1 MTVANPKPA
10 VELEDCVREQDQ
22 HLNHILM
29 PKVDACENQGYQ
41 RLRSASWVFSTPQ
54 PGTQPLY
61 RCYSETETSHFAA
74 NSEDCD
80 RAAKMEALLGYDL
93 EQ

>member
-29 PKVDACENQGYQ
+29 PKVDACESQGYQ
-41 RLRSASWVFSTPQ
+41 RLRSAGWVFSTPQ

-61 RCYSETETSHFAA
+61 RCYSDAEKSHFAS
-74 NSEDCD
+74 NRDDCGQMG
-80 RAAKMEALLGYDL
+80 RREALLGYVLKD
-93 EQ
+93 